1 MVAKRIIEEIQL
13 TAWNLSQNFLYCKNQ
28 QARMYLTGIGDPM
41 KGLGGV
47 NYIKFPQKI
56 SKYESFLQKKN
67 QRNRSEDIVTGTN
80 SDLRKLPMVEVHA
93 KLKRHGYTEE
103 NLSKL
108 ERWDKIE
115 ILRDLANKQSQS
127 QLYDDDLKKYSR
139 NLRMTTEKQ
148 KEQYQKDINELFMRT
163 IRTLTTKGKPPKLS
177 KEDEQKKYGQGFEGV
192 KNAINEYIK
201 SKNKKL
207 TTVKQ
212 NKHNLIYAE
221 IEKLKQDIIELKKC
235 KKFLIFCKYLPEES
249 KFFHPDVINDVWWE
263 FKQIFQELQ
272 DYKSFDL
279 NEQREQANPRTRQ
292 KKQKSIVLKHWIKN
306 N

>member
-1 MVAKRIIEEIQL
+1 M

-41 KGLGGV
+41 CGLGGV

-67 QRNRSEDIVTGTN
+67 QKNRSEDIVTGTN

-163 IRTLTTKGKPPKLS
+163 INTLTNKGVPPKLA
-177 KEDEQKKYGQGFEGV
+177 KENQQNKYGQGFEGV
-192 KNAINEYIK
+192 KKAIYDSIESLK
-201 SKNKKL
+201 KNLPKVKKD
-207 TTVKQ
+207 
-212 NKHNLIYAE
+212 KHKLIYAE
-221 IEKLKQDIIELKKC
+221 IAKREQDIIELKKC
-235 KKFLIFCKYLPEES
+235 QKFLGYCKYLPDQV
-249 KFFHPDVINDVWWE
+249 KYFHPDIINDVWWE
-263 FKQIFQELQ
+263 FKMIFQELQ

-306 N
+306 D

>member
-41 KGLGGV
+41 SGLGGV

-80 SDLRKLPMVEVHA
+80 SDLRKLPMKEVHA
-93 KLKRHGYTEE
+93 MLKRHGYTEE

-127 QLYDDDLKKYSR
+127 QLFDDDLKKYSR
-139 NLRMTTEKQ
+139 NLRMTTDKQ

-163 IRTLTTKGKPPKLS
+163 IKTLSKKGKPPKLM
-177 KEDEQKKYGQGFEGV
+177 KEKEQNVYGKGFRGV
-192 KNAINEYIK
+192 EKAILDSI
-201 SKNKKL
+201 KKL
-207 TTVKQ
+207 S
-212 NKHNLIYAE
+212 LIH
-221 IEKLKQDIIELKKC
+221 I
-235 KKFLIFCKYLPEES
+235 
-249 KFFHPDVINDVWWE
+249 
-263 FKQIFQELQ
+263 
-272 DYKSFDL
+272 
-279 NEQREQANPRTRQ
+279 
-292 KKQKSIVLKHWIKN
+292 
-306 N
+306 